1 MVIGVGGIGGVGS
14 LGEVGVIGAIRV
26 TLVTG
31 ADGIEKGTYG
41 ICEISGQ
48 PIEAER
54 LKANPA
60 ARTSQANQEKEAQL
74 PL

>member
-1 MVIGVGGIGGVGS
+1 MC
-14 LGEVGVIGAIRV
+14 IRDRV
-26 TLVTG
+26 EDWDERRSTIAALETRYNNIKR
-31 ADGIEKGTYG
+31 ALDKIEKGTYG